1 MFANLKNSR
10 IVAVENDSVA
20 GGFSYFLKQCGCIVN
35 FSKSVQLIAHNIQK
49 QGKARTNNLHEF
61 NRPSLVQFQNCNVGV
76 QLAADIDLIEQRRCH
91 TSGKIATSAIREDFQ
106 SD

>member
-10 IVAVENDSVA
+10 IITVEDYSVA
-20 GGFSYFLKQCGCIVN
+20 GGFSYFLEQCGCIVD

-61 NRPSLVQFQNCNVGV
+61 NRPSLVQFQNRNVSV
-76 QLAADIDLIEQRRCH
+76 QFAADINLI
-91 TSGKIATSAIREDFQ
+91 K
-106 SD
+106 